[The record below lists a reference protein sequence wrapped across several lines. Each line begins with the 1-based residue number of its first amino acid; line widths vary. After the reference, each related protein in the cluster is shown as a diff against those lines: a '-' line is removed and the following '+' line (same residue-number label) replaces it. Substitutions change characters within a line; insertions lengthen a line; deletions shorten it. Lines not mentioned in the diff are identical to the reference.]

1 MIDLKNHNLLKNCI
15 LKSKHTLRR
24 RLVDMLKMS
33 IRKKRKSSLN
43 KEIELVSLEK
53 GNISFSK
60 EVQTTTWGDG
70 PFQVLKE

>member
-1 MIDLKNHNLLKNCI
+1 
-15 LKSKHTLRR
+15 
-24 RLVDMLKMS
+24 MLKMS